1 MKSKIDIE
9 IGNECIKCR
18 QCERVCPAGII
29 AYDGKAKCMNINHT
43 ERCIVCGQC
52 AAACP
57 VGTLKHSSFPED
69 SIKPFDKSGCPTAE
83 ELMLLIK
90 KRRSNRAFSTNE
102 VADEYIDKIIEA
114 AQYTPTARNSR
125 DIGFVVIK
133 NADKLLEL
141 SEFTCSTFEKATSRL
156 ENPFIKPILSLIR
169 PDFYKSVPVM
179 KHVIKSFR
187 KHNEGILRNATAAI
201 LIYTKGNGM
210 FSNTDANLAY
220 QNASLMAESLGVN
233 HFYTGYLC
241 AALRLNKG
249 ALEKK
254 LGIEGTI
261 QAGMAI
267 GMPLFSFTNYI
278 ERDKAAVKHL

>member
-1 MKSKIDIE
+1 MKSIIDIQ
-9 IGNECIKCR
+9 IGAECIKCR
-18 QCERVCPAGII
+18 KCERVCPAGII
-29 AYDGKAKCMNINHT
+29 TYDEKNKSMDICRA

-57 VGTLKHSSFPED
+57 VGTLKHSSFPEG
-69 SIKPFDKSGCPTAE
+69 SIKPFDKNDCPTAE
-83 ELMLLIK
+83 QLMLLIK

-102 VADEYIDKIIEA
+102 VADEDIDKIIEA

-133 NADKLLEL
+133 DSDKLLEL
-141 SEFTCSTFEKATSRL
+141 SEFTCSTFEKMTSRL
-156 ENPFIKPILSLIR
+156 ENPFIKPVLSRIR

-179 KHVIKSFR
+179 KHVIKGFR

-201 LIYTKGNGM
+201 LIYTKDNGM
-210 FSNTDANLAY
+210 FSNADANLAY

-249 ALEKK
+249 TLEKK

-278 ERDKAAVKHL
+278 DRGKAAVKHL